1 MNFNDIK
8 SQIKLETACL
18 HFYKNHYKKHY
29 EDYYEN
35 YANEFP
41 IVEFSSKKFFKCYSN
56 DEYKNA
62 NTNANLDELTSIL
75 FEVRIKSY
83 DNIITTHNAC
93 IVFNNTKNVVD
104 GLWIDEKYT
113 KI

>member
-1 MNFNDIK
+1 MNNIQFK
-8 SQIKLETACL
+8 IKLENACL
-18 HFYKNHYKKHY
+18 TFYKNYYKRHY
-29 EDYYEN
+29 EDYDEN

-62 NTNANLDELTSIL
+62 NINANLDELISTL

-83 DNIITTHNAC
+83 NNIITTHNTC
-93 IVFNNTKNVVD
+93 IVFNKTKNVVD

-113 KI
+113 KF